1 MEDSLEKIELIRD
14 RTGLS
19 YAQARELLEESGGDV
34 IEALVT
40 MEEEGVDGESG
51 VGMIS
56 REIISPVKKVFRQ
69 SNRTRI
75 KVKNRDGTL
84 LEIPITVG
92 LAGALLAPRMTA
104 LGTMVLL
111 MAQYSLESH
120 QSEAAET
127 DWEN

>member
-1 MEDSLEKIELIRD
+1 MDISLEKIELVRD

-19 YAQARELLEESGGDV
+19 YADARELLEESGGDV
-34 IEALVT
+34 IEALVSL
-40 MEEEGVDGESG
+40 EEEGVNGEG
-51 VGMIS
+51 GKGLLS
-56 REIISPVKKVFRQ
+56 RDIISPVKKVFRQ

-75 KVKNRDGTL
+75 KVSNRDGTL

-104 LGTMVLL
+104 LGTMALL

-120 QSEAAET
+120 QSEQADT
-127 DWEN
+127 DWEH

>member
-1 MEDSLEKIELIRD
+1 MDISLEKIELVRD

-19 YAQARELLEESGGDV
+19 YAEARELLEESDGDV
-34 IEALVT
+34 IEALVSL
-40 MEEEGVDGESG
+40 EEEGVNGEG
-51 VGMIS
+51 RQGLLS
-56 REIISPVKKVFRQ
+56 REIIAPVKNVFRQ

-75 KVKNRDGTL
+75 RVKNRDGTL

-104 LGTMVLL
+104 LGAVALL

-120 QSEAAET
+120 QNEET
-127 DWEN
+127 QSDWEH